1 MKADLLALAFAIA
14 QCIMMAISSKYIA
27 AVFPL
32 ILLVF
37 YVIQRFY
44 LRTSRQLRFLNI
56 ECKAPLYT
64 QTIETLNGLSTI
76 RAFGWEDDA
85 RATHWQLLDDSQRPD
100 YLLYCLQRW
109 LNLSV
114 DMTIA
119 LLALIM
125 ITITTTLREQVGPGY
140 MGIALTN
147 VMAFAATLKAGLTT
161 WVMLE
166 VSLGAVARIKNLA
179 SHVQPEGATDEAMQA
194 PRGIWPSRGE
204 IVIRNFTAS
213 YP

>member
-1 MKADLLALAFAIA
+1 
-14 QCIMMAISSKYIA
+14 
-27 AVFPL
+27 
-32 ILLVF
+32 
-37 YVIQRFY
+37 
-44 LRTSRQLRFLNI
+44 
-56 ECKAPLYT
+56 
-64 QTIETLNGLSTI
+64 
-76 RAFGWEDDA
+76 
-85 RATHWQLLDDSQRPD
+85 
-100 YLLYCLQRW
+100 
-109 LNLSV
+109 
-114 DMTIA
+114 MTIA

-179 SHVQPEGATDEAMQA
+179 YHVQPEGATDEALQA
-194 PRGIWPSRGE
+194 PSGIWQSRGE
-204 IVIRNFTAS
+204 IEIRNFTAS